1 MRRLFS
7 LVVVGLVSIIAAER
21 AVAADFP
28 KGTFTLKDKDG
39 AVWAV
44 TFDGKGKFSVTR
56 DGKDAVMGSYKVT
69 KDELQITD
77 EAGPQAATGDAK
89 TAVYKWKLD
98 GKKLSFTKVKDEAGG
113 RAAVVTA
120 GPWEMKE

>member
-1 MRRLFS
+1 MRLAFS
-7 LVVVGLVSIIAAER
+7 LVIVTLVSLIASERAFAAE
-21 AVAADFP
+21 FP
-28 KGTFTLKDKDG
+28 KGTFTLKDKDV
-39 AVWAV
+39 VWAV

-56 DGKDAVMGSYKVT
+56 DGKEAVMGSYKVT
-69 KDELQITD
+69 KDELEITD
-77 EAGPQAATGDAK
+77 EAGPQAATGDTK

-120 GPWEMKE
+120 GPWELKE

>member
-1 MRRLFS
+1 MRIVLTF
-7 LVVVGLVSIIAAER
+7 VVLAFVSEQAL
-21 AVAADFP
+21 AADFP
-28 KGTFTLKDKDG
+28 KGTFTLKDKD
-39 AVWAV
+39 VDWAV

-56 DGKDAVMGSYKVT
+56 DGKEAVMGSYKVT
-69 KDELQITD
+69 KDELEITD

-89 TAVYKWKLD
+89 SAIYKWKLD

-120 GPWEMKE
+120 GPWEKKE